1 MKACVVEALFRTSFC
16 TKTST
21 RFCTECGLALKITS
35 TKTRK
40 QKCKTWPSKNL
51 KNHKKKEF
59 NVSCKKKIFENGNSN
74 NNACETNA
82 QFFFCLT
89 MRLEIQSFLSCGA
102 YECIWCSHTKDK
114 KLVIASECIHRCT
127 NGVPHTHT
135 QNIYRS
141 LQFSLSIYLFPD
153 FFFSAN

>member
-1 MKACVVEALFRTSFC
+1 MHSSFNHKSKWINYLKVSRKLCGMKDLRFRAETSVSK
-16 TKTST
+16 TK
-21 RFCTECGLALKITS
+21 
-35 TKTRK
+35 
-40 QKCKTWPSKNL
+40 
-51 KNHKKKEF
+51 HKKKF
-59 NVSCKKKIFENGNSN
+59 NVTCKKKIFENGNSN

-102 YECIWCSHTKDK
+102 YQCIWCSHTKDK

-127 NGVPHTHT
+127 NGVPHTYT

-141 LQFSLSIYLFPD
+141 LQFSLSLYIYIYLFPD
-153 FFFSAN
+153 CFFLC